1 MHAIFRYR
9 QVHSCAIRSSVS
21 PISFQLQQLAIL
33 ILVFAVLSSAS
44 VSLADDGSG
53 EGGYFQKQQETRPPI
68 QKVPSVELSTKS
80 IATDL
85 RDSRLPPVLPGESVE
100 RGGKRHKVISTV
112 GPVPVA
118 PVPPA
123 PAAPLAPS
131 APTIANPIDPTGAA
145 WGFNGTSPG
154 AVSVII
160 DRTKEP
166 SASQGESAAE

>member
-1 MHAIFRYR
+1 MQ
-9 QVHSCAIRSSVS
+9 QVVV
-21 PISFQLQQLAIL
+21 LLLAFA
-33 ILVFAVLSSAS
+33 LVSSAS

-53 EGGYFQKQQETRPPI
+53 EEGYFQTQREPSTPI
-68 QKVPSVELSTKS
+68 KKVPPVELTTKS
-80 IATDL
+80 VATDL

-118 PVPPA
+118 SV
-123 PAAPLAPS
+123 PAAPIAPS
-131 APTIANPIDPTGAA
+131 APTVANPIDPTGAA

-160 DRTKEP
+160 DRTKDRDAEH
-166 SASQGESAAE
+166 GDGAAE

>member
-9 QVHSCAIRSSVS
+9 RVHSCPTRSSVK
-21 PISFQLQQLAIL
+21 PISCLLQQVAIL
-33 ILVFAVLSSAS
+33 LFVFAVVSSVS

-53 EGGYFQKQQETRPPI
+53 EERYFQTQREPSTPI
-68 QKVPSVELSTKS
+68 KKVPPVELSTKS
-80 IATDL
+80 VPTDL
-85 RDSRLPPVLPGESVE
+85 RDSRLPPVLPGESVQ

-118 PVPPA
+118 PVP
-123 PAAPLAPS
+123 AAPLAPS
-131 APTIANPIDPTGAA
+131 APTIANPVDPTGAA
-145 WGFNGTSPG
+145 WGFNGTPPG

-166 SASQGESAAE
+166 RAPQEDSAAE

>member
-1 MHAIFRYR
+1 MHAIFRYCH
-9 QVHSCAIRSSVS
+9 VHTYPTRRSVN
-21 PISFQLQQLAIL
+21 PIFFLLQQVGIL
-33 ILVFAVLSSAS
+33 LLVFAMVSGGS

-53 EGGYFQKQQETRPPI
+53 EEGYFQKQREPSSPI
-68 QKVPSVELSTKS
+68 QKVRPVELSTKS
-80 IATDL
+80 VPTDL

-118 PVPPA
+118 PA
-123 PAAPLAPS
+123 PTAPLAPS

-160 DRTKEP
+160 DRTKERN
-166 SASQGESAAE
+166 AQQGESTAE